1 MTGYLLPHTISNH
14 VTEDVTLPLNT
25 SLNNYL
31 STLLFM
37 NECNDTSSII
47 EYIIS
52 IHCSD
57 LQCTYVN
64 NINKSI
70 LYKLLINNSDNPTIH
85 DVQYLEKKGCFI
97 VKIMDSTQP
106 ESIQLLY
113 KLSSSFSKVF
123 LYKPESIL
131 HTSIKY
137 AIALNY
143 LSEPC
148 YENLKIPYYFRM
160 KLNDI
165 NSILGQNQLEKII
178 YKNI

>member
-1 MTGYLLPHTISNH
+1 MTGYLLPHTICNY
-14 VTEDVTLPLNT
+14 VQENITLPLNA

-31 STLLFM
+31 ATLSYI
-37 NECNDTSSII
+37 NECSDTSSII

-52 IHCSD
+52 MHCSN
-57 LQCTYVN
+57 LPCTYVN
-64 NINKSI
+64 NINKNI
-70 LYKLLINNSDNPTIH
+70 QYKLLIDNSDTPKL
-85 DVQYLEKKGCFI
+85 DYLEYLEKNGCFI
-97 VKIMDSTQP
+97 VKILDSTTP
-106 ESIQLLY
+106 ESIQFLY

-143 LSEPC
+143 TAVPC
-148 YENLKIPYYFRM
+148 HKNLKIPYYFRM